1 MKGYITSH
9 DEWLYPDTKLTEV
22 DPSINISMASNGE
35 EGVKL
40 LYKAT
45 ESLVAN
51 MDQILIKVRE
61 TSGLKVG
68 LYEMIDVF
76 VGYNETEKMV
86 QDGQFVILEEVYEKP
101 DFCTR
106 KAPFR
111 VYEALNPV
119 EKLVRINHGH
129 FPMYITVG
137 AHGENTS
144 SKVEGKVV
152 LIDICHPVSE
162 EVLQTITIKADI
174 YPVAIPRQTLNITN
188 WFSIENMA
196 TYHNIEENTQEHY
209 DMIRQYAKMMRRLR
223 QTHFF
228 IEYDK
233 KEQVYKDGEYN
244 FEGFKPIIDIFFE
257 EGFETMEFGYF
268 ATKAPTSFTSDL
280 KCAFDTDIRVCSDKG
295 YFELQRF
302 TLALKRFLVANKWD
316 HKTILHICDEP
327 DVHVDNYGAL
337 EKRKQDY
344 FKIANIIKKHLP
356 LSKTVEAVKT
366 TEFKSAVD
374 IWVPLTANYE
384 EFQAHYDLMAEYGDQ
399 VWCYVCCVPTGHHLN
414 RFLDIDLIKSRLIFW
429 GISKYNLTG
438 YLHWGLNRPPST
450 DFNPFENSNT
460 PNIEFNGLYPS
471 GDAFI
476 VYPGED
482 KPLMGMRFEAQ
493 RKGAE
498 DYELLR
504 LLKSKDEEAYN
515 TIMENVV
522 TSFSQYNPSVENF
535 EAMRVKILNKLL

>member
-9 DEWLYPDTKLTEV
+9 DEWLYPDTILTEV
-22 DPSINISMASNGE
+22 EPSIAVSMASNGE
-35 EGVKL
+35 EGIKV
-40 LYKAT
+40 LYT
-45 ESLVAN
+45 PEGHSLAQLHV
-51 MDQILIKVRE
+51 KVRE
-61 TSGLKVG
+61 TAGMAVELF
-68 LYEMIDVF
+68 EMIDVF

-86 QDGQFVILEEVYEKP
+86 QDGQFVILEEDYEKP

-119 EKLVRINHGH
+119 EKIVAINQEQ
-129 FPMYITVG
+129 FPLYVTVG
-137 AHGENTS
+137 ANGQSTS
-144 SKVEGKVV
+144 TQVEKKVV
-152 LIDICHPVSE
+152 LIDLCHPE
-162 EVLQTITIKADI
+162 TEVVLETITIQVDV
-174 YPVAIPRQTLNITN
+174 YPVAIPDQSLAITN
-188 WFSIENMA
+188 WFSVENMA
-196 TYHNIEENTQEHY
+196 TYHDLEENSQEHY
-209 DMIRQYAKMMRRLR
+209 NMIRQYAKMMRRLR

-244 FEGFKPIIDIFFE
+244 FESFKPIIEIFFE
-257 EGFETMEFGYF
+257 EGFDTMEFGYF

-295 YFELQRF
+295 YYELQRF
-302 TLALKRFLVANKWD
+302 TLALKKFLVKNKWD
-316 HKTILHICDEP
+316 DKTIFHICDEP

-344 FKIANIIKKHLP
+344 FKISNIIKKHLP
-356 LSKTVEAVKT
+356 HAKVVEAVKT

-384 EFQAHYDLMAEYGDQ
+384 EFRQDYDLMAEYGDD

-414 RFLDIDLIKSRLIFW
+414 RFLDIDLIKSRLLFW

-450 DFNPFENSNT
+450 DFDPFENSNT
-460 PNIEFNGLYPS
+460 PNVEFNGIYPS

-476 VYPGED
+476 VYPGQD

-504 LLKSKDEEAYN
+504 LLKSKNKEAYEE
-515 TIMENVV
+515 IMDNVV
-522 TSFSQYNPSVENF
+522 TSFSEYNAETDNF
-535 EAMRVKILNKLL
+535 EDMRVKILKQLQ